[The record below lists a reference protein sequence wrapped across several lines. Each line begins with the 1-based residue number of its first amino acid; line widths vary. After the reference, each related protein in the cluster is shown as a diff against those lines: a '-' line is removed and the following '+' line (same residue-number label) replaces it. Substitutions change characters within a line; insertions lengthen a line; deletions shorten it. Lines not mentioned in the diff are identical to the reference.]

1 MKRIFSG
8 HLLLAAVSLL
18 WAAHGYAAPLLR
30 AQTSYMVAAADLG
43 PIVDSH
49 VIESIDGTAQTTTL
63 SNALSRTSPSNPIV
77 RGTASASA
85 QAYATFGTLKVATQS
100 QAAGFAGASASSLAK
115 FADEFRISSPTL
127 DGTTGL
133 LKTRLS
139 YFWETDTFVEHDGV
153 GGIPGQSD
161 ASVYLFLSGYAVG
174 FAQTSQKQQ
183 YVATPTYES
192 FIDVGQPDGSF
203 VRIPFAYEMELVTE
217 FVFGSTLPFELL
229 MVAGAQGFGG
239 VDSDSGTDLYANATA
254 SVQALNSAYWGGLSV
269 SLLDGTDVSDYDFSS
284 GSGTDWRRSFV
295 PTPPSD
301 VPEPSTWALLLA
313 ALGGLLL
320 RVRSR
325 TQYLTSSPS

>member
-1 MKRIFSG
+1 MKCIFSG
-8 HLLLAAVSLL
+8 QLVLAAVSLL
-18 WAAHGYAAPLLR
+18 WGAHGHTAPLLQ

-43 PIVDSH
+43 PITDSQ
-49 VIESIDGTAQTTTL
+49 VLSSIDGTAQTTTL
-63 SNALSRTSPSNPIV
+63 SNGFSRTSPSNPVV
-77 RGTASASA
+77 RGTTSASA
-85 QAYATFGTLKVATQS
+85 QAYATYGTLKVATQS
-100 QAAGFAGASASSLAK
+100 QASGFGGASASALAK

-139 YFWETDTFVEHDGV
+139 YFWETSTFVEHDGV
-153 GGIPGQSD
+153 GGIQGQSD
-161 ASVYLFLSGYAVG
+161 ASVYLLLSGYAG
-174 FAQTSQKQQ
+174 GLAQTTQKQQ

-229 MVAGAQGFGG
+229 MVAAAQGFGG
-239 VDSDSGTDLYANATA
+239 VDSDSGSDLYANATA

-269 SLLDGTDVSDYDFSS
+269 SLLDGTAVTDYDFSS

-295 PTPPSD
+295 PTPSSD

-313 ALGGLLL
+313 ALCGLLMHL
-320 RVRSR
+320 RR
-325 TQYLTSSPS
+325 PSQQEGRPA